1 MAKNKITNSLL
12 HTAPSLIGRAG
23 GKSVEIM
30 DTTLRDGEQTS
41 GVSFMPHEKLMICR
55 ALLENLHVDRVE
67 VASARVSEG
76 EMESVQRITRWAASK
91 NMLDR
96 VEVLG
101 FVDDG
106 KSLDWIEQA
115 GARTINLLC
124 KGSRRHCEGQLG
136 KTLEQHVADIR
147 RNVEMAAARGINV
160 NLYLEDWSGGMKQ
173 ALPPPSL
180 SGREQLPLEADGNEN
195 TNNYVFKLLD
205 SLADL
210 IAQTHLTPLP
220 HREGQGRESGWISR
234 IMLPDTL
241 GILNPLETLDYTR
254 QMVER
259 YPDVHF
265 DFHAHNDYD
274 LAVSNVLA
282 AVFGGASGLH
292 TAINGLGERA
302 GNAPLASVQA
312 ILKDH
317 FNAQTNINEVELNRV
332 AHMVESYSGIA
343 IPPNKPITGSAVF
356 TQVAGVHADGDKKEG
371 LYQNALKP
379 ERFGRRREYAL
390 GKSSGKANIRMN
402 LEELGLDLS
411 EEDMKKVTD
420 RIIELGDKKELVTQ
434 EDLPFIIRDVLR
446 HSDDVER
453 VSLLSYMVS
462 TAYGLRPMAQVRL
475 QIDGEIYEESAQ
487 GDGQYDAFVRA
498 VRHIYR
504 DRLSRNFPWLSNYS
518 VTIPPGGRTD
528 ALVQTTI
535 EWVFRNQT
543 YRTHALDA
551 DQTEAAIKA
560 TIKLL
565 NIIEPLFAQ

>member
-1 MAKNKITNSLL
+1 MTDTQT
-12 HTAPSLIGRAG
+12 HRTT
-23 GKSVEIM
+23 SVIEIM

-41 GVSFMPHEKLMICR
+41 GVSFMPHEKLLICR
-55 ALLENLHVDRVE
+55 ALLEDLRVNRVE
-67 VASARVSEG
+67 VASARVSDG
-76 EMESVQRITRWAASK
+76 ELEAVQRIARWAASK
-91 NMLDR
+91 DMLDR

-106 KSLDWIEQA
+106 LSLDWIERS
-115 GARTINLLC
+115 GTRTINLLC

-136 KTLEQHVADIR
+136 KTLAQHAADIR
-147 RNVEMAAARGINV
+147 RNVLLAAERGISV
-160 NLYLEDWSGGMKQ
+160 NIYLEDWSNGMKESSPDD
-173 ALPPPSL
+173 AGS
-180 SGREQLPLEADGNEN
+180 
-195 TNNYVFKLLD
+195 YVFGLMD
-205 SLADL
+205 AIIDL
-210 IAQTHLTPLP
+210 VQTAAGGVAASRT
-220 HREGQGRESGWISR
+220 ESAAAGPQPIR
-234 IMLPDTL
+234 RVMLPDTL
-241 GILNPLETLDYTR
+241 GILNPLEVADFVRT
-254 QMVER
+254 MVAR
-259 YPDVHF
+259 YPGVHF

-274 LAVSNVLA
+274 LAVSNALA
-282 AVFGGASGLH
+282 AVLNGARGLH

-302 GNAPLASVQA
+302 GNAPLASVHA
-312 ILKDH
+312 ILTDH
-317 FNAQTNINEVELNRV
+317 FNAQTSINEVELNKV

-356 TQVAGVHADGDKKEG
+356 TQVAGVHADGDKKSG
-371 LYQNALKP
+371 LYQNALRP

-390 GKSSGKANIRMN
+390 GKASGKANVRLNI
-402 LEELGLDLS
+402 EELGLELS
-411 EEDMKKVTD
+411 DEDMRKVTE
-420 RIIELGDKKELVTQ
+420 RVIELGDKKELVTQ
-434 EDLPFIIRDVLR
+434 EDLPFIIRDVLK

-453 VSLLSYMVS
+453 VHLLSYMVS

-475 QIDGEIYEESAQ
+475 QIDSEVYEESAQ

-504 DRLSRNFPWLSNYS
+504 DRLGRKFPWLSNYA

-535 EWVFRNQT
+535 EWVFEEKT

-565 NIIEPLFAQ
+565 NIIEPLYA

>member
-1 MAKNKITNSLL
+1 MNKNTSGLWHSTPAAIVGVEP
-12 HTAPSLIGRAG
+12 ARI
-23 GKSVEIM
+23 EIM

-55 ALLENLHVDRVE
+55 ALLEDLHVDRVE

-76 EMESVQRITRWAASK
+76 ELEAVQGITRWAAQK
-91 NMLDR
+91 GCLDR

-106 KSLDWIEQA
+106 KSIEWIEQA
-115 GARTINLLC
+115 GAHTMNLLA

-136 KTLEQHVADIR
+136 KTLEEHVADIR
-147 RNVEMAAARGINV
+147 RNVEMAAAKGIQV
-160 NLYLEDWSGGMKQ
+160 NLYLEDWSGGMRSRSKSLAQ
-173 ALPPPSL
+173 HSL
-180 SGREQLPLEADGNEN
+180 SGGPLPLEAEDTEQ
-195 TNNYVFKLLD
+195 TNFVFMLLD
-205 SLADL
+205 ALSDL
-210 IAQTHLTPLP
+210 LTPTQTAP
-220 HREGQGRESGWISR
+220 ARISR

-241 GILNPLETLDYTR
+241 GILNPLETLDDMR
-254 QMVER
+254 QMVAR
-259 YPDVHF
+259 YPRVHF

-282 AVFGGASGLH
+282 AVFGGARGLH
-292 TAINGLGERA
+292 TTINGLGERA

-317 FNAQTNINEVELNRV
+317 FNAQTNINEEELNKV

-343 IPPNKPITGSAVF
+343 IPPNRPITGSAVF
-356 TQVAGVHADGDKKEG
+356 TQVAGVHADGDNKQG
-371 LYQNALKP
+371 LYQNALRP

-402 LEELGLDLS
+402 IEELGMVLS

-420 RIIELGDKKELVTQ
+420 RIIELGDKKERVTQ
-434 EDLPFIIRDVLR
+434 EDLPFIVRDVLK
-446 HSDDVER
+446 HTDDVER
-453 VSLLSYMVS
+453 VQLLSYMVS
-462 TAYGLRPMAQVRL
+462 TAFGLRPMAQVRL
-475 QIDGEIYEESAQ
+475 QINDKVYEESAQ

-504 DRLSRNFPWLSNYS
+504 DRLDRTFPWLSNYS

-535 EWVFRNQT
+535 EWSFRDQN

-565 NIIEPLFAQ
+565 NIIEPLYAPSEE

>member
-1 MAKNKITNSLL
+1 
-12 HTAPSLIGRAG
+12 
-23 GKSVEIM
+23 M

-55 ALLENLHVDRVE
+55 ALLEDLHVDRVE
-67 VASARVSEG
+67 VASARVSDG
-76 EMESVQRITRWAASK
+76 ELDAVKRVTRWAEAK
-91 NMLDR
+91 GMIDR
-96 VEVLG
+96 IEVLG
-101 FVDDG
+101 FVDGG
-106 KSLDWIEQA
+106 KSLEWLLRA
-115 GARTINLLC
+115 GACTLNLLC

-136 KTLEQHVADIR
+136 KTCLQHADDVR
-147 RNVEMAAARGINV
+147 RNIEMAIQRGVTVNV
-160 NLYLEDWSGGMKQ
+160 YLEDWSGGMQ
-173 ALPPPSL
+173 TD
-180 SGREQLPLEADGNEN
+180 ED
-195 TNNYVFKLLD
+195 YVFQLVDALI
-205 SLADL
+205 DL
-210 IAQTHLTPLP
+210 PVC
-220 HREGQGRESGWISR
+220 R

-241 GILNPLETLDYTR
+241 GLLNPLNTLDYIR
-254 QMVER
+254 HMVAR

-282 AVFGGASGLH
+282 AVFGGAKGLH

-317 FNAQTNINEVELNRV
+317 FNAFTNINEGELNKV
-332 AHMVESYSGIA
+332 ARMVESYSGIA

-356 TQVAGVHADGDKKEG
+356 TQVAGVHADGDEKNR
-371 LYQNALKP
+371 LYQNALQP

-390 GKSSGKANIRMN
+390 GKSSGQASLRLN
-402 LEELGLDLS
+402 LEALGLDLS
-411 EEDMKKVTD
+411 DDDMKKVTD
-420 RIIELGDKKELVTQ
+420 RITELGDKKEHVTQ

-446 HSDDVER
+446 HSEANDSV
-453 VSLLSYMVS
+453 LLISYMVS

-475 QIDGEIYEESAQ
+475 QVNGAIYEESAQ

-504 DRLSRNFPWLSNYS
+504 DRLGRPFPWLSNYC

-535 EWVFRNQT
+535 EWVFEEKT

-565 NIIEPLFAQ
+565 NIIEPIYEDKAAGE